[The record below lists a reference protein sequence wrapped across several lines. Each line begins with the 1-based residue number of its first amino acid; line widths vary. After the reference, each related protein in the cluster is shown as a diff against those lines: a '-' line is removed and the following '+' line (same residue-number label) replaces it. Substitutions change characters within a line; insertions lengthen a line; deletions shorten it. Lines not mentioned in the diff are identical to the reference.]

1 MRRLAALLEE
11 GVRDGIFPSAQAVV
25 LHRGERVF
33 DHAAGDARPSTL
45 FDLAS
50 LTKVI
55 CTTAVFASLWKDGIV
70 APSAPVS
77 RWLSETPASD
87 ATLEDLLRH
96 RAGLPPSPLAVAFA
110 LARWPQLLTSPDTE
124 LRREVRD
131 AVIEHIAAIS
141 PVAPIGK
148 EAVYSD
154 VGFILLGEALAR
166 AARVSLERLYVT
178 RVAEPLGLG
187 CHFRRLSSPPPPADV
202 APSGRT
208 RPREP
213 PPGVADPL
221 PAGVERVSSPPGEV
235 DDDTCW
241 VMDGV
246 AGHAGLFGTAGDV
259 AKFGQ
264 AVLDDYEGA
273 TVLAPPELWQKIATP
288 DGSTPGS
295 TRAIGFDTPSAQGS
309 SAGAAIGRE
318 PPGAI
323 GHLGFTG
330 TSLWIDLSRKL
341 VVALVTNRTYLGRAE
356 VRIKDFRPRF
366 HDAVVEAL
374 PHG

>member
-1 MRRLAALLEE
+1 MKQLATLLEE
-11 GVRDGIFPSAQAVV
+11 GVRDRIFPSAQAVV

-33 DHAAGDARPSTL
+33 EHVAGDARPTTL

-55 CTTAVFASLWKDGIV
+55 CTTAVFASLWRDGIV
-70 APSAPVS
+70 APQSPVS
-77 RWLSETPASD
+77 RWMSETEATD

-96 RAGLPPSPLAVAFA
+96 RAGFAPSPSAVSFA
-110 LARWPQLLTSPDTE
+110 LTRWPELLGDPE
-124 LRREVRD
+124 PALRREVRD
-131 AVIEHIAAIS
+131 AAAGYIAAIA
-141 PVAPIGK
+141 PVARVGQ

-166 AARVSLERLYVT
+166 AARDSLESLFTT

-187 CHFRRLSSPPPPADV
+187 CHFRRLSAPPPGAET
-202 APSGRT
+202 APTGKT

-221 PAGVERVSSPPGEV
+221 PDLQRVSSPPGEV

-246 AGHAGLFGTAGDV
+246 AGHAGLFGTAADV
-259 AKFGQ
+259 ARFGQ
-264 AVLDDYEGA
+264 AVLEDWDGA
-273 TVLAPPELWQKIATP
+273 SVIAPPELWAKIASRDPT
-288 DGSTPGS
+288 TPGS
-295 TRAIGFDTPSAQGS
+295 TRAMGFDTPSAEGS
-309 SAGAAIGRE
+309 SAGRLLGRT

-374 PHG
+374 PNG